1 MGLFKFLKSLLEDQ
15 PDLKTT
21 QDEETK
27 AGQEY
32 DHQHDV
38 EDLVML
44 EYARRSMGSSDEYDD
59 TDDDDLD
66 DDDLW
71 F

>member
-1 MGLFKFLKSLLEDQ
+1 MGLFTFLKSLLADQ
-15 PDLKTT
+15 PDRRIA
-21 QDEETK
+21 QDDDKK
-27 AGQEY
+27 ASQEN
-32 DHQHDV
+32 DQQHDV

-44 EYARRSMGSSDEYDD
+44 EYARRSVGSSDEYND

>member
-15 PDLKTT
+15 PGLPNA
-21 QDEETK
+21 QDEVNK
-27 AGQEY
+27 AGHANDQ
-32 DHQHDV
+32 QHDV

-44 EYARRSMGSSDEYDD
+44 ETARREMGSSDEYE
-59 TDDDDLD
+59 DDDDLD
-66 DDDLW
+66 DDFL